1 MQKISRPVSDKSA
14 RHASP
19 KRTRVIASTGASAG
33 ASAGTSGRA
42 STGPAKPAL
51 RPTLTRIT
59 GDFDLVA
66 PRGFCA
72 SVLLKLV
79 SRDDG
84 HRYYSW
90 WAMVGRHDVDS
101 FTIRYKYR
109 GEDLIRC
116 DLPEGMALSEESLQP
131 HLVNFLAGEHN
142 EPDGTPI
149 IRD

>member
-1 MQKISRPVSDKSA
+1 MQKITRPVSDKPA

-19 KRTRVIASTGASAG
+19 KRTRVTPPAG
-33 ASAGTSGRA
+33 PAA
-42 STGPAKPAL
+42 GPAKPAL
-51 RPTLTRIT
+51 RPTLTRVT
-59 GDFDLVA
+59 GDIELVA
-66 PRGFCA
+66 PRGCSA

-90 WAMVGRHDVDS
+90 WAMVGRHDMDS
-101 FTIRYKYR
+101 FSIRIKYR

-116 DLPEGMALSEESLQP
+116 DLPEGMPLSEETLQP
-131 HLVNFLAGEHN
+131 HLTSFLAGEHTQ
-142 EPDGTPI
+142 PAGTPI

>member
-1 MQKISRPVSDKSA
+1 MQKTTRLVSDKLA

-19 KRTRVIASTGASAG
+19 KRTRVTSASRSSAG
-33 ASAGTSGRA
+33 AAPGAASRPASA
-42 STGPAKPAL
+42 PAKAAQPL
-51 RPTLTRIT
+51 LTRVTSDI
-59 GDFDLVA
+59 DLVA

-116 DLPEGMALSEESLQP
+116 DLPDGMPLSEESLQP
-131 HLVNFLAGEHN
+131 HLTSFLAGEHT
-142 EPDGTPI
+142 EPAGTPI

>member
-1 MQKISRPVSDKSA
+1 MQKISRPASDKPA

-19 KRTRVIASTGASAG
+19 KRTRVTTAV
-33 ASAGTSGRA
+33 
-42 STGPAKPAL
+42 PAKSVL

-59 GDFDLVA
+59 SDVELVA
-66 PRGFCA
+66 PRGFSA

-90 WAMVGRHDVDS
+90 WAMVGRHNVDS
-101 FTIRYKYR
+101 FTIRYKYH

-116 DLPEGMALSEESLQP
+116 DLPEGMPLSKESLQP
-131 HLVNFLAGEHN
+131 HLVRFLAGEHN

-149 IRD
+149 VRD

>member
-1 MQKISRPVSDKSA
+1 MQKMTRPVSDKPA

-19 KRTRVIASTGASAG
+19 KRTRVT
-33 ASAGTSGRA
+33 
-42 STGPAKPAL
+42 PAKPAP
-51 RPTLTRIT
+51 RPTLTRVT
-59 GDFDLVA
+59 GDLELVA
-66 PRGFCA
+66 PVGCSA

-90 WAMVGRHDVDS
+90 WAMVGRHDMDS
-101 FTIRYKYR
+101 FSIRIKYR

-116 DLPEGMALSEESLQP
+116 DLPAGMPLSEESLQP
-131 HLVNFLAGEHN
+131 HLTSFLAGEHTQ
-142 EPDGTPI
+142 PPGTPI

>member
-1 MQKISRPVSDKSA
+1 MQKITRPVSDKPA

-19 KRTRVIASTGASAG
+19 KRTRVAPTA
-33 ASAGTSGRA
+33 T
-42 STGPAKPAL
+42 PAKPVPVI
-51 RPTLTRIT
+51 RPTLTRVK
-59 GDFDLVA
+59 GDLELVA
-66 PRGFCA
+66 PRGFHA

-90 WAMVGRHDVDS
+90 WAMVGRHDMDS
-101 FTIRYKYR
+101 FSIKVKYR

-116 DLPEGMALSEESLQP
+116 DLPEGMPLSEESLQP
-131 HLVNFLAGEHN
+131 HLTSFLADEHTQ
-142 EPDGTPI
+142 PPGTPI

>member
-1 MQKISRPVSDKSA
+1 MQKITRQVSDKPA

-19 KRTRVIASTGASAG
+19 KRTRVTTGAGPG
-33 ASAGTSGRA
+33 A
-42 STGPAKPAL
+42 GPAKPAR
-51 RPTLTRIT
+51 RPTLTRVT
-59 GDFDLVA
+59 GDLELVA

-90 WAMVGRHDVDS
+90 WAMVGRHDMDS
-101 FTIRYKYR
+101 FSIRIKYR

-116 DLPEGMALSEESLQP
+116 DLPDGMPLSEESLQP
-131 HLVNFLAGEHN
+131 HLANFLASEHN

>member
-1 MQKISRPVSDKSA
+1 MQKITRPVSDKPA

-19 KRTRVIASTGASAG
+19 KRTRVSTPAG
-33 ASAGTSGRA
+33 PTPVS
-42 STGPAKPAL
+42 AKPML
-51 RPTLTRIT
+51 RPTLTRVT
-59 GDFDLVA
+59 GDIDLVA
-66 PRGFCA
+66 PRGCSA

-79 SRDDG
+79 SRDGG

-101 FTIRYKYR
+101 FAIRYKYH

-116 DLPEGMALSEESLQP
+116 DLPEGMPLSEESLQP
-131 HLVNFLAGEHN
+131 HLVSFLAGEHN

>member
-1 MQKISRPVSDKSA
+1 MQKITRPVSDKPS

-19 KRTRVIASTGASAG
+19 RRTRVT
-33 ASAGTSGRA
+33 
-42 STGPAKPAL
+42 PAKPPL

-59 GDFDLVA
+59 GDIDLVA
-66 PRGFCA
+66 PRGFSA

-90 WAMVGRHDVDS
+90 WAMVGRHDMDS
-101 FTIRYKYR
+101 FAIRYKYR

-116 DLPEGMALSEESLQP
+116 DLPEGMPLSEASLQP
-131 HLVNFLAGEHN
+131 YLTSFLAGEHHQ
-142 EPDGTPI
+142 PDGTPV

>member
-1 MQKISRPVSDKSA
+1 MQKMTRSVSDKPA

-19 KRTRVIASTGASAG
+19 KRTRVT
-33 ASAGTSGRA
+33 T
-42 STGPAKPAL
+42 PARPKPVTAL
-51 RPTLTRIT
+51 RPTLTRVT
-59 GDFDLVA
+59 TDLELVA

-79 SRDDG
+79 GRDDG

-90 WAMVGRHDVDS
+90 WAMVGRHDMDS
-101 FTIRYKYR
+101 FSIRIKYR

-116 DLPEGMALSEESLQP
+116 DLPEGMPLSEESLQP
-131 HLVNFLAGEHN
+131 HLTSFLADEHTQ
-142 EPDGTPI
+142 PPGTPI

>member
-1 MQKISRPVSDKSA
+1 MQKITRPVSDKSA

-19 KRTRVIASTGASAG
+19 KRTRVLAAARASA
-33 ASAGTSGRA
+33 RA
-42 STGPAKPAL
+42 STGPAKPAP

-66 PRGFCA
+66 PRGYCA

-131 HLVNFLAGEHN
+131 HLVSFLTGEHN

>member
-1 MQKISRPVSDKSA
+1 M
-14 RHASP
+14 
-19 KRTRVIASTGASAG
+19 
-33 ASAGTSGRA
+33 
-42 STGPAKPAL
+42 L

-59 GDFDLVA
+59 GDIDLVA

-101 FTIRYKYR
+101 YTIRYKYR

-131 HLVNFLAGEHN
+131 HLVSFLASEHN
-142 EPDGTPI
+142 QPDGTPI